1 MLPAG
6 TTEGAE
12 EAGAGREGRRPWD
25 EEGAGRE
32 VLLVNRVYC
41 KRFSQ

>member
-12 EAGAGREGRRPWD
+12 EAGAGREGGCPWD
-25 EEGAGRE
+25 EEGAGWE
-32 VLLVNRVYC
+32 VLLVTEFTV
-41 KRFSQ
+41 KDS